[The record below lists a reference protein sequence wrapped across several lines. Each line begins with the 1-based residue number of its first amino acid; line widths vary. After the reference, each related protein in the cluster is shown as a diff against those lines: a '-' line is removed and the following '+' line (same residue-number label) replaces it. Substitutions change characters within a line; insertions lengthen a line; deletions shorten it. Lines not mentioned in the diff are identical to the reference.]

1 MGSGFDDE
9 ATTMKIHEH
18 EREVINRM
26 IYHRGYAVRIEQ
38 LLIDPDHPRG
48 ILVRVFDLDRIDD
61 IREALDRGYLDIA
74 ASYGDVYRLVPQAI
88 AGEIKPHYARY
99 RTRMEEVN
107 GYVVEMQTE
116 LSAPGSPWGEGIRP
130 HDLRRMDAVRDAI
143 AADDLETAAQ
153 YGKVY
158 RLEPVDIAPAV
169 KPWRPSEQLA
179 ER

>member
-1 MGSGFDDE
+1 
-9 ATTMKIHEH
+9 MKIYEH
-18 EREVINRM
+18 DKEVINRM
-26 IYHRGYAVRIEQ
+26 IYYRGYAVRIEQ

-74 ASYGDVYRLVPQAI
+74 ASYGDLYRLVPQAI
-88 AGEIKPHYARY
+88 AGEIRPHYAKY

-116 LSAPGSPWGEGIRP
+116 LSGPGSPWGEGIRP
-130 HDLRRMDAVRDAI
+130 HDLRRMDAARAAI

-158 RLEPVDIAPAV
+158 RLEPVDVEPAS
-169 KPWRPSEQLA
+169 KPWRPSEQLTQTHWVG
-179 ER
+179 